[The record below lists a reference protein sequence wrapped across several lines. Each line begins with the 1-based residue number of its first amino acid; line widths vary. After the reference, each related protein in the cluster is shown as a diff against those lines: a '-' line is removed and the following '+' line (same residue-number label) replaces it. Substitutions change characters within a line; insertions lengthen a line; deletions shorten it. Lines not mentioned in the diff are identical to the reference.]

1 MITEF
6 LGEAIRLSKEKM
18 DANQGGPFGAL
29 IVRDGKII
37 AKGWNKVT
45 TDNDPTAHAEIVAIR
60 AACQSLS
67 TFSLEGCDIYCSCEP
82 CPLCFSAIYWARIST
97 IYYAASSQDAA
108 DAGFDDRALY
118 DEICRPKQHRSLSMV
133 QALQPQAVDILHQW
147 LLKPDRI
154 PY

>member
-6 LGEAIRLSKEKM
+6 LREAIRLSKEKM

-29 IVRDGKII
+29 VVRERKII
-37 AKGWNKVT
+37 SKGWNKVT

-82 CPLCFSAIYWARIST
+82 CPLCLSAIYWARIST

-108 DAGFDDRALY
+108 DAGFDDRTLY
-118 DEICRPKQHRSLSMV
+118 DEICLPKQHRSLPMV
-133 QALQPQAVDILHQW
+133 QALQPQAADILRQW

>member
-6 LGEAIRLSKEKM
+6 LEEAIRLSKEKM

-29 IVRDGKII
+29 VVRDGKII
-37 AKGWNKVT
+37 SKGWNKVT

-82 CPLCFSAIYWARIST
+82 CPLCLSAIYWSRIST

-108 DAGFDDRALY
+108 NAGFDDRMLY
-118 DEICRPKQHRSLSMV
+118 DEICRPKHQRSIPM
-133 QALQPQAVDILHQW
+133 LQSLQTEAAAILGQW